1 MSHFTRIKTK
11 LSDGDLV
18 EETLRALGL
27 KYSRKNEAIRGWG
40 SGVTRAE
47 FRITMG
53 TSSYDIGLQRKGNS
67 YEVIADWMGV
77 RGISR
82 EKFVS
87 DLNRTYALLGTKKL
101 LEKQGFNVSSEVKQK
116 DGSIKMVLKK
126 REFVKA

>member
-1 MSHFTRIKTK
+1 MGARSDNGGVSNHTWSFFLRHRSPTK
-11 LSDGDLV
+11 G
-18 EETLRALGL
+18 
-27 KYSRKNEAIRGWG
+27 
-40 SGVTRAE
+40 
-47 FRITMG
+47 
-53 TSSYDIGLQRKGNS
+53 QS
-67 YEVIADWMGV
+67 YEVVADWMGV

-116 DGSIKMVLKK
+116 DGSIKVVLKK

>member
-18 EETLRALGL
+18 EDTLRALGL

-40 SGVTRAE
+40 RGVTTAE
-47 FRITMG
+47 FRITLG
-53 TSSYDIGLQRKGNS
+53 ASSYDIGLQRKGNS
-67 YEVIADWMGV
+67 YEVVADWMGV

-101 LEKQGFNVSSEVKQK
+101 LEKQGFNVSSEVKQT

>member
-18 EETLRALGL
+18 EDTLRALGL

-40 SGVTRAE
+40 QGVTTAE
-47 FRITMG
+47 FRIIFG
-53 TSSYDIGLQRKGNS
+53 ASSYDIGLQRKGNS
-67 YEVIADWMGV
+67 YEVVADWMGV

-116 DGSIKMVLKK
+116 DGSIKVVLKK